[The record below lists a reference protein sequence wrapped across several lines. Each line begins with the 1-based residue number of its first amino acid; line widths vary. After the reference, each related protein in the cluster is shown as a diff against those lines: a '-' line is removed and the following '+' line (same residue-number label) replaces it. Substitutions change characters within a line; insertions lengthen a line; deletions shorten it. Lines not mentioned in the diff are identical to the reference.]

1 MCLSCPNARRSA
13 IHVPRLRTARD
24 QALSALDMRK
34 KDREALP
41 RLQVIALTDYTA
53 ELDDLLTGLQAEQ
66 PEEGRHT
73 A

>member
-1 MCLSCPNARRSA
+1 
-13 IHVPRLRTARD
+13 
-24 QALSALDMRK
+24 MRK

-41 RLQVIALTDYTA
+41 RLQVIALTDYTT
-53 ELDDLLTGLQAEQ
+53 ELDDLLAGLQAEQ